1 MNANKDQF
9 WQSRLDYL
17 FVLRPMLFFPGWSTM
32 MAGYFIQSKSVW
44 IPAFQF
50 HINHIHLLT
59 VLIGFAMVMGSSFVL
74 NQLNDIES
82 DKKNKKLFIISN
94 GILST
99 KTVWIEAIILS
110 CLSFLVAFYIK
121 LEVGILFILFFIVTG
136 ILYNFA
142 PAKMKDRPW
151 GSLLAN
157 GLMGW
162 LAFSIG
168 WVSNQEISIRLII
181 DSLPYLCF
189 NTALY
194 LFTTLPDREG
204 DKISGKKTIA
214 VIFNISN
221 IIYAAIIIFL
231 IGLFFSLWSTDR
243 QALIFYILSLPL
255 FINMFVSKKT
265 ENTIRATKYGI
276 LFFALSICFRWPA
289 YFLMMITG
297 FFGTKWYFKHR
308 FKFDYPNFSGK

>member
-1 MNANKDQF
+1 MNSHKDNF
-9 WQSRLDYL
+9 WQSRLDYF

-32 MAGYFIQSKSVW
+32 MAGYFIQSKSIW

-50 HINHIHLLT
+50 HINYIHLLS
-59 VLIGFAMVMGSSFVL
+59 VLVGFAMIMGSSFVL
-74 NQLNDIES
+74 NQLKDVES
-82 DKKNKKLFIISN
+82 DRKNKKLFIISN

-99 KTVWIEAIILS
+99 KAVWIETIILS
-110 CLSFLVAFYIK
+110 SLSILIAFLIK

-136 ILYNFA
+136 LLYNFA

-168 WVSNQEISIRLII
+168 WVSNQEISFELVI

-194 LFTTLPDREG
+194 LFTTIPDREG

-214 VIFNISN
+214 VIFRIKN
-221 IIYAAIIIFL
+221 IIYPAIILFL
-231 IGLFFSLWSTDR
+231 IGILFSIWSTDR

-255 FINMFVSKKT
+255 FINTLVSKKT

-276 LFFALSICFRWPA
+276 LFFALSICLRWPA
-289 YFLMMITG
+289 YFLMMVTG
-297 FFGTKWYFKHR
+297 FFGTKWYFKNR
-308 FKFDYPNFSGK
+308 FNFDYPNFAGK

>member
-121 LEVGILFILFFIVTG
+121 LEVGIF
-136 ILYNFA
+136 
-142 PAKMKDRPW
+142 
-151 GSLLAN
+151 
-157 GLMGW
+157 
-162 LAFSIG
+162 
-168 WVSNQEISIRLII
+168 IRLII

-231 IGLFFSLWSTDR
+231 IGLFFSFWSTDR

>member
-1 MNANKDQF
+1 MNANNDLF
-9 WQSRLDYL
+9 WQSRLDYF

-32 MAGYFIQSKSVW
+32 MAGYFIQSKSTW
-44 IPAFQF
+44 FPAFQF
-50 HINHIHLLT
+50 DINNFHLLY

-74 NQLNDIES
+74 NQLKDIES

-99 KTVWIEAIILS
+99 KAVWMEAIILS
-110 CLSFLVAFYIK
+110 SLSFLIAFFIK
-121 LEVGILFILFFIVTG
+121 FEVGLLFILFFIVTG
-136 ILYNFA
+136 LLYNFA

-168 WVSNQEISIRLII
+168 WASNQEISIQLVI

-189 NTALY
+189 NTSLY

-214 VIFNISN
+214 VLFSIKN
-221 IIYAAIIIFL
+221 IIYPAILLFL
-231 IGLFFSLWSTDR
+231 IGLLVSFWADDR
-243 QALIFYILSLPL
+243 QALFFYILSLPL
-255 FINMFVSKKT
+255 FISTIIGKKT

-276 LFFALSICFRWPA
+276 FFFALSICLRWPA
-289 YFLMMITG
+289 YLLMMVTG
-297 FFGTKWYFKHR
+297 FFGTKWYFKKR

>member
-1 MNANKDQF
+1 MNTNKDHY
-9 WQSRLDYL
+9 WKSRLDYF

-32 MAGYFIQSKSVW
+32 MAGYFIDSKTTWFPS
-44 IPAFQF
+44 FQF
-50 HINHIHLLT
+50 QINHFHLLSI
-59 VLIGFAMVMGSSFVL
+59 LAGFAMIMGSSFVL
-74 NQLNDIES
+74 NQLKDIES

-99 KTVWIEAIILS
+99 KAVWMEVIILTIF
-110 CLSFLVAFYIK
+110 SFLIAFVIK
-121 LEVGILFILFFIVTG
+121 TEVGIMFVLFFMVTG
-136 ILYNFA
+136 LFYNFP

-168 WVSNQEISIRLII
+168 WASNNPLSTQLII
-181 DSLPYLCF
+181 DSLPYLFF

-204 DKISGKKTIA
+204 DKISGKKTLA
-214 VIFNISN
+214 VLFDIKN
-221 IIYAAIIIFL
+221 IIYLAFVFYALGFIVSIW
-231 IGLFFSLWSTDR
+231 SLDR
-243 QALIFYILSLPL
+243 QALIFYILTMPL
-255 FINMFVSKKT
+255 FIKT
-265 ENTIRATKYGI
+265 IVGKEVEDTIRATKYGI
-276 LFFALSICFRWPA
+276 LFFSVSICLRWPA

-297 FFGTKWYFKHR
+297 YFSTKWYFKKR
-308 FKFDYPNFSGK
+308 FNFDYPNFSGK